1 MSLLLV
7 TTIGDEGQG
16 KRRRMRQR
24 YTLWKTWQYRH
35 GQGTWCHAATLR
47 EGAVTAWELWVVR
60 PRTDAETE
68 ELQRSLEREEEWH
81 RKLEA
86 RAQGQCSVEA
96 EKLSREGRQSA
107 TT

>member
-1 MSLLLV
+1 MQVPL
-7 TTIGDEGQG
+7 TIGDESQG
-16 KRRRMRQR
+16 KAEEEEKEETALYAVEDMAVPPRSGYMVPA
-24 YTLWKTWQYRH
+24 KP
-35 GQGTWCHAATLR
+35 R
-47 EGAVTAWELWVVR
+47 EGAVTAWEVWAVK
-60 PRTDAETE
+60 PRTEAETE

-81 RKLEA
+81 HRLEA